1 MKKFWVGLI
10 ALMVSVTLFA
20 ERVSQDDAALVANNF
35 MNVSSSSNVKKA
47 LPAKKMVR
55 KATATEDL
63 YYLYENANGE
73 GWVIVA
79 ANDAMTPILAYSET
93 GHFRTDNM
101 PVNIQKWL
109 GKYNDFTR
117 KLEADG
123 VVASEEAQNEWKALR
138 KGARKATASVVVG
151 PLIQTTWDQGEPF
164 WNQCPSKNGSRAY
177 TGCVATAMAQ
187 VMKYWNWPVQG
198 TGSKSYRPLDPN
210 SDDYVYGPYSTQSA
224 DFGATTYDWD
234 NMLNAYTYIDNWGTD
249 HVLSGL
255 TTAQKDAVATLMYH
269 CGVASEMMYGDYD
282 AGGSGTIT
290 VNYGDLTWGVST
302 TNQGGC
308 AQNALWAYFGYKQD
322 SLIGYMRDGYGSYYD
337 SWTDAAW
344 TAMIKEELDKQRPIM
359 YAGAGQ
365 KGGHSFI
372 CDGYRTDNYFHFN
385 WGWSGA
391 NDGYYLLSNLVP
403 GSGGAGGGD
412 YSFSEDQDVIIG
424 IVPDRD
430 DIEPGEPVY
439 ITWSVNGE
447 AGEPV
452 EVEKGKLITL
462 PADPTCA
469 CGKVFVGWTALT
481 SINPNTAPSD
491 LFTTNAGKTATADI
505 TYYAVFADVEAGGSG
520 TPTEVATV
528 TFKTRDGNDSNQDN
542 AQNIA
547 TKLVQS
553 STGIDSFS
561 GSKLYEG
568 KSGVKLG
575 TSSAPGSITLTL
587 TSAVSVSKVIV
598 NATQYI
604 GGNGTA
610 DNGKL
615 KVTVGS
621 KELGQ
626 QTPAANLSFEA
637 DPAVE
642 SNTITVATTSK
653 RAYVASISVIAG
665 QGAASYSNYSKSCD
679 CGTESVENTVLA
691 APKAVKII
699 ENGQIVIIRDNA
711 KYSIVGQKIQ

>member
-101 PVNIQKWL
+101 PVNIKKWL

-234 NMLNAYTYIDNWGTD
+234 NMLNAYTYIDSWGTD

-282 AGGSGTIT
+282 AGGSGTMT

-302 TNQGGC
+302 TKQGGC

-365 KGGHSFI
+365 DGGHSFI

-391 NDGYYLLSNLVP
+391 NDGYYLLSDLVP

-439 ITWSVNGE
+439 ITWSVDGV

-491 LFTTNAGKTATADI
+491 LFTTNAGKIATADI

-520 TPTEVATV
+520 ESAFDGQTSGSYKIYAIVDGVKHYATI
-528 TFKTRDGNDSNQDN
+528 TNNN
-542 AQNIA
+542 
-547 TKLVQS
+547 KLQS
-553 STGIDSFS
+553 STDASEATDFTFTKVSGGFTVQNGNKYIKNGNGSNITAGTQSFVW
-561 GSKLYEG
+561 
-568 KSGVKLG
+568 GVTTG
-575 TSSAPGSITLTL
+575 TKGTWRL
-587 TSAVSVSKVIV
+587 TSEQEGRALIYRAGTYNVFGGYSTSNVT
-598 NATQYI
+598 ATGDYYDLEI
-604 GGNGTA
+604 G
-610 DNGKL
+610 
-615 KVTVGS
+615 
-621 KELGQ
+621 
-626 QTPAANLSFEA
+626 
-637 DPAVE
+637 
-642 SNTITVATTSK
+642 
-653 RAYVASISVIAG
+653 AG

-691 APKAVKII
+691 APKAVKIM
-699 ENGQIVIIRDNA
+699 ENGQIVIIRDNE

>member
-1 MKKFWVGLI
+1 MKKFWVGLM

-20 ERVSQDDAALVANNF
+20 ERVSQEDAALVANNF

-101 PVNIQKWL
+101 PVNIKKWL

-117 KLEADG
+117 KLAADG

-151 PLIQTTWDQGEPF
+151 PLIQTTWDQDAPY
-164 WNQCPSKNGSRAY
+164 NDLCPGTGTWGSGSTKTA

-187 VMKYWNWPVQG
+187 VMNYWNWPDQG
-198 TGSKSYRPLDPN
+198 VGSHSYRPLDVN
-210 SDDYVYGPYSTQSA
+210 EPYDQYDNPKYSRYSQQSA
-224 DFGATTYDWD
+224 NFGATTYDWE
-234 NMLNAYTYIDNWGTD
+234 NMKNSYTYNY
-249 HVLSGL
+249 
-255 TTAQKDAVATLMYH
+255 TTEEATAVATLMYH
-269 CGVASEMMYGDYD
+269 CGVATEMMYGSKSD
-282 AGGSGTIT
+282 GGSGTYT
-290 VNYGDLTWGVST
+290 VNYGDWEDHA
-302 TNQGGC
+302 C
-308 AQNALWAYFGYKQD
+308 AQNALYMNFKYKRPTAYV
-322 SLIGYMRDGYGSYYD
+322 RDGLVDDYGTKYYD

-344 TAMIKEELDKQRPIM
+344 TAMIKAELDLQHPIM
-359 YAGAGQ
+359 YGGASDE
-365 KGGHSFI
+365 GGHSFI
-372 CDGYRTDNYFHFN
+372 CDGYDSSNKFHFN
-385 WGWSGA
+385 WGWSGDC
-391 NDGYYLLSNLVP
+391 DGYFTLSSLTP
-403 GSGGAGGGD
+403 GGDGIGGGGYD
-412 YSFSEDQDVIIG
+412 FSEDQDVIIG
-424 IVPDRD
+424 IVPDND

-452 EVEKGKLITL
+452 EVNKGSLITL

-481 SINPNTAPSD
+481 SINPNTEPSD
-491 LFTTNAGKTATADI
+491 LFTTNAGKVANSDI
-505 TYYAVFADVEAGGSG
+505 TYYAVFADEEEGGSG

-528 TFKTRDGNDSNQDN
+528 TFKTRDSNDSNQDN
-542 AQNIA
+542 SGDIA
-547 TKLVQS
+547 NKLVQS
-553 STGIDSFS
+553 STGIASFS

-568 KSGVKLG
+568 KSGVKMG
-575 TSSAPGSITLTL
+575 TGSAPGSITLTL
-587 TSAVSVSKVIV
+587 TSAVSVSKVVV
-598 NATQYI
+598 NASQYV
-604 GGNGTA
+604 GQSGTA

-642 SNTITVATTSK
+642 SNTITIATTSK

-665 QGAASYSNYSKSCD
+665 QGGASYSNYSKSCD
-679 CGTESVENTVLA
+679 CGTESVVNAVLV

-699 ENGQIVIIRDNA
+699 ENGQIVIIRDNE

>member
-1 MKKFWVGLI
+1 M

-117 KLEADG
+117 RLEADG

-151 PLIQTTWDQGEPF
+151 PLIQTKWDQDAPY
-164 WNQCPSKNGSRAY
+164 NNLCPGPSSYDSKAY

-187 VMKYWNWPVQG
+187 VMKHWEWPILGIGSHSYQPEMEEYDWWGNVTG
-198 TGSKSYRPLDPN
+198 TTIIYPGEL
-210 SDDYVYGPYSTQSA
+210 SA
-224 DFGATTYDWD
+224 NFGETTYDWN
-234 NMLNAYTYIDNWGTD
+234 NMLSSY
-249 HVLSGL
+249 SGSE
-255 TTAQKDAVATLMYH
+255 TTAQKNAVATLMYH
-269 CGVASEMMYGDYD
+269 CGVATEMMYGGDQYN
-282 AGGSGTIT
+282 GSGTYT
-290 VNYGDLTWGVST
+290 VNYNDWEDHA
-302 TNQGGC
+302 C
-308 AQNALWAYFGYKQD
+308 AQNALFMHFGYKRD
-322 SLIGYMRDGYGSYYD
+322 SLKSYMRDGYSYEGTKYYD
-337 SWTDAAW
+337 KWTDAAW
-344 TAMIKEELDKQRPIM
+344 TAMVKAELDKQRPIM
-359 YAGAGQ
+359 YDGAGQ
-365 KGGHSFI
+365 EGGHSFI

-385 WGWSGA
+385 WGWSGQ
-391 NDGYYLLSNLVP
+391 NDGYYTLSNLKP
-403 GSGGAGGGD
+403 GSGGAGGGSYD
-412 YSFSEDQDVIIG
+412 FSESQGIIIG

-430 DIEPGEPVY
+430 DIEPGEPVH

-491 LFTTNAGKTATADI
+491 LFTTNAGKIATADI

-520 TPTEVATV
+520 ESAFDGQTSGSYKIYAIVDGVKHYATI
-528 TFKTRDGNDSNQDN
+528 TNNN
-542 AQNIA
+542 
-547 TKLVQS
+547 KLQS
-553 STGIDSFS
+553 STDASEATDFTFTKVSGGFTVQNGNKYIRNSSTTNITAGTQSFVW
-561 GSKLYEG
+561 
-568 KSGVKLG
+568 GVTAG
-575 TSSAPGSITLTL
+575 TKGTWRL
-587 TSAVSVSKVIV
+587 TSEQEGRALIYRASTYNVFGGYSTSNVT
-598 NATQYI
+598 ATGDYYDLEI
-604 GGNGTA
+604 G
-610 DNGKL
+610 D
-615 KVTVGS
+615 
-621 KELGQ
+621 
-626 QTPAANLSFEA
+626 
-637 DPAVE
+637 
-642 SNTITVATTSK
+642 
-653 RAYVASISVIAG
+653 G
-665 QGAASYSNYSKSCD
+665 QGGASYSNYSKSCD
-679 CGTESVENTVLA
+679 CGTESVVNTVMT

-699 ENGQIVIIRDNA
+699 ENGQIVIIRDNE

>member
-1 MKKFWVGLI
+1 M

-35 MNVSSSSNVKKA
+35 MNVRSSSNVKKA

-101 PVNIQKWL
+101 PVNIKKWL

-210 SDDYVYGPYSTQSA
+210 SDYYDYGPYGTQSA

-234 NMLNAYTYIDNWGTD
+234 NMLNAYTYLDSWGTD

-255 TTAQKDAVATLMYH
+255 TNAQKDAVATLMYH
-269 CGVASEMMYGDYD
+269 CGVASEMMYGDAD
-282 AGGSGTIT
+282 AGGSGTLT
-290 VNYGDLTWGVST
+290 VNYNDWTMGVST
-302 TNQGGC
+302 TDQGGC

-322 SLIGYMRDGYGSYYD
+322 SLIGYMRDGYSYKGTKYYD

-344 TAMIKEELDKQRPIM
+344 TAMVKAELDKQRPIM
-359 YAGAGQ
+359 YDGAGED
-365 KGGHSFI
+365 GGHSFI

-385 WGWSGA
+385 WGWSGQ
-391 NDGYYLLSNLVP
+391 NDGYYTLSNLKP
-403 GSGGAGGGD
+403 GSGGAGGGSYD
-412 YSFSEDQDVIIG
+412 FSESQGIIIG

-430 DIEPGEPVY
+430 DIEPGEPVH
-439 ITWSVNGE
+439 ITWSVNGVE
-447 AGEPV
+447 GEPV

-481 SINPNTAPSD
+481 SINPNTEPSD
-491 LFTTNAGKTATADI
+491 LFTTNAGKIATADI

-520 TPTEVATV
+520 ESAFDGQTSGNYKIYAIVDGVKHYATI
-528 TFKTRDGNDSNQDN
+528 TNNN
-542 AQNIA
+542 
-547 TKLVQS
+547 KLQS
-553 STGIDSFS
+553 STDASEATDFTFTKVSGGFTVQNGNKYIRNSSTTNITAGNQSFVW
-561 GSKLYEG
+561 
-568 KSGVKLG
+568 GVTAG
-575 TSSAPGSITLTL
+575 TKGTWRL
-587 TSAVSVSKVIV
+587 TSEQESRALIYRASTYNVFGGYSTSNVT
-598 NATQYI
+598 ATGEYYDLEI
-604 GGNGTA
+604 G
-610 DNGKL
+610 D
-615 KVTVGS
+615 
-621 KELGQ
+621 
-626 QTPAANLSFEA
+626 
-637 DPAVE
+637 
-642 SNTITVATTSK
+642 
-653 RAYVASISVIAG
+653 G
-665 QGAASYSNYSKSCD
+665 QGGASYSNYSKSCD
-679 CGTESVENTVLA
+679 CGTESVVNAVLV

-699 ENGQIVIIRDNA
+699 ENGQIVIIRDNE

>member
-1 MKKFWVGLI
+1 M

-20 ERVSQDDAALVANNF
+20 ERVSQEDAALVANNF

-101 PVNIQKWL
+101 PVNIKKWL

-151 PLIQTTWDQGEPF
+151 PLIQTTWDQDAPY
-164 WNQCPSKNGSRAY
+164 NNLCPGTGTWGSGSTKTA

-187 VMKYWNWPVQG
+187 VMNYWNWPDQG
-198 TGSKSYRPLDPN
+198 VGSHSYRPLDVN
-210 SDDYVYGPYSTQSA
+210 EPYDQYDNPKYSRYSQQSA
-224 DFGATTYDWD
+224 NFGATTYDWE
-234 NMLNAYTYIDNWGTD
+234 NMKNSYSYNYTTEEA
-249 HVLSGL
+249 
-255 TTAQKDAVATLMYH
+255 TAVATLMYH
-269 CGVASEMMYGDYD
+269 CGVATEMMYGSKSD
-282 AGGSGTIT
+282 GGSGTYT
-290 VNYGDLTWGVST
+290 VNYGDWEDHA
-302 TNQGGC
+302 C
-308 AQNALWAYFGYKQD
+308 AQNALFMNFKYKRPTAYV
-322 SLIGYMRDGYGSYYD
+322 RDGLVDDYGTKYYD

-344 TAMIKEELDKQRPIM
+344 TAMIKAELDLQHPIM
-359 YAGAGQ
+359 YGGASDE
-365 KGGHSFI
+365 GGHSFI
-372 CDGYRTDNYFHFN
+372 CDGYDSSNKFHFN
-385 WGWSGA
+385 WGWSGDC
-391 NDGYYLLSNLVP
+391 DGYFTLSSLTP
-403 GSGGAGGGD
+403 GGDGIGGGGYD
-412 YSFSEDQDVIIG
+412 FSEDQDVIIG

-481 SINPNTAPSD
+481 SINPNTEPSD
-491 LFTTNAGKTATADI
+491 LFTTNAGKVANSDI
-505 TYYAVFADVEAGGSG
+505 TYYAVFADEEEGGSEGAFDGQTSGSYKIYAIVDGVKHYATSASNNKLQSTTTEADATAFTFTKVSGGFTIQKGNKYIKNGSG
-520 TPTEVATV
+520 TNITNS
-528 TFKTRDGNDSNQDN
+528 NDSY
-542 AQNIA
+542 
-547 TKLVQS
+547 TW
-553 STGIDSFS
+553 GI
-561 GSKLYEG
+561 EQ
-568 KSGVKLG
+568 G
-575 TSSAPGSITLTL
+575 TRGTWRL
-587 TSAVSVSKVIV
+587 TSQLEGRALIYRAGEYNVFGGYSTSNVT
-598 NATQYI
+598 ATGDYYDLEI
-604 GGNGTA
+604 G
-610 DNGKL
+610 D
-615 KVTVGS
+615 
-621 KELGQ
+621 
-626 QTPAANLSFEA
+626 
-637 DPAVE
+637 
-642 SNTITVATTSK
+642 
-653 RAYVASISVIAG
+653 G
-665 QGAASYSNYSKSCD
+665 QGGASYSNYSKSCD
-679 CGTESVENTVLA
+679 CGTESVVNAVLV

-699 ENGQIVIIRDNA
+699 ENGQIVIIRDNE
-711 KYSIVGQKIQ
+711 KYTIVGQKIQ

>member
-1 MKKFWVGLI
+1 MKKFLVGLI

-101 PVNIQKWL
+101 PVNIKKWL

-234 NMLNAYTYIDNWGTD
+234 NMLNAYTYIDSWGTD

-282 AGGSGTIT
+282 AGGSGTMT

-302 TNQGGC
+302 TKQGGC

-365 KGGHSFI
+365 DGGHSFI

-391 NDGYYLLSNLVP
+391 NDGYYLLSDLVP

-439 ITWSVNGE
+439 ITWSVDGV

-491 LFTTNAGKTATADI
+491 LFTTNAGKIATADI

-520 TPTEVATV
+520 ESAFDGQTSGSYKIYAIVDGVKHYATI
-528 TFKTRDGNDSNQDN
+528 TNNN
-542 AQNIA
+542 
-547 TKLVQS
+547 KLQS
-553 STGIDSFS
+553 STDASEATDFTFTKVSGGFTVQNGNKYIKNGNGSNITAGTQSFVW
-561 GSKLYEG
+561 
-568 KSGVKLG
+568 GVTTG
-575 TSSAPGSITLTL
+575 TKGTWRL
-587 TSAVSVSKVIV
+587 TSEQEGRALIYRAGTYNVFGGYSTSNVT
-598 NATQYI
+598 ATGDYYDLEI
-604 GGNGTA
+604 G
-610 DNGKL
+610 
-615 KVTVGS
+615 
-621 KELGQ
+621 
-626 QTPAANLSFEA
+626 
-637 DPAVE
+637 
-642 SNTITVATTSK
+642 
-653 RAYVASISVIAG
+653 AG

-691 APKAVKII
+691 APKAVKIM
-699 ENGQIVIIRDNA
+699 ENGQIVIIRDNE

>member
-1 MKKFWVGLI
+1 M
-10 ALMVSVTLFA
+10 ALMVSATLFA

-35 MNVSSSSNVKKA
+35 MNVRSSSNVKKA

-79 ANDAMTPILAYSET
+79 ADDAVTPILAYSET

-109 GKYNDFTR
+109 GEYSSIITKI
-117 KLEADG
+117 KAEGSEATEE
-123 VVASEEAQNEWKALR
+123 VAGEWETLR
-138 KGARKATASVVVG
+138 KNVRKAKGDAVVG

-164 WNQCPSKNGSRAY
+164 WNKCPGSGNNKAY

-234 NMLNAYTYIDNWGTD
+234 NMLNAYTYLDDEGYD

-269 CGVASEMMYGDYD
+269 CGVASEMMYGDAD
-282 AGGSGTIT
+282 AGGSGTMTI
-290 VNYGDLTWGVST
+290 NYGDWNWGITT
-302 TNQGGC
+302 TNKGGC
-308 AQNALWAYFGYKQD
+308 AQNALYTFFGYKQPTGYYRNGD
-322 SLIGYMRDGYGSYYD
+322 SDYGYA
-337 SWTDAAW
+337 SWTDADW
-344 TAMIKEELDKQRPIM
+344 TAMLKAELDLSRPIM
-359 YAGAGQ
+359 YAGGTAQSG
-365 KGGHSFI
+365 GGHSFV
-372 CDGYRTDNYFHFN
+372 CDGYDDAGYFHFN
-385 WGWSGA
+385 WGWSSSC
-391 NDGYYLLSNLVP
+391 DGYYKTTSLKP
-403 GSGGAGGGD
+403 GTGGAGSGSSGN
-412 YSFSEDQDVIIG
+412 FTPEQDVIIG
-424 IVPDRD
+424 IEPDREP
-430 DIEPGEPVY
+430 IEPGEPVY
-439 ITWSVNGE
+439 ITWSVDGV

-481 SINPNTAPSD
+481 SINPNTEPSD
-491 LFTTNAGKTATADI
+491 LFTTNADKRATADI

-575 TSSAPGSITLTL
+575 TSSASGSITLTL
-587 TSAVSVSKVIV
+587 TSTAAVSKVVV
-598 NATQYI
+598 NASQYV
-604 GGNGTA
+604 GQSGTT
-610 DNGKL
+610 DSGKL

-626 QTPAANLSFEA
+626 QTPAANLVFEA

-642 SNTITVATTSK
+642 SNTITIATTSK

-665 QGAASYSNYSKSCD
+665 QGGASYSNYSKSCD
-679 CGTESVENTVLA
+679 CGTESVVNTVIA

-711 KYSIVGQKIQ
+711 KYTIVGQKIQ

>member
-35 MNVSSSSNVKKA
+35 MNISSDSNVKKA
-47 LPAKKMVR
+47 VPAKKMVR

-109 GKYNDFTR
+109 GKYNNFTR

-151 PLIQTTWDQGEPF
+151 PLIQTTWDQDDPYY
-164 WNQCPSKNGSRAY
+164 NLCPGTGYNKAY

-187 VMKYWNWPVQG
+187 VMKYWNWPDQG
-198 TGSKSYRPLDPN
+198 VGSHSYRPLDVNNPYDEDTYQPN
-210 SDDYVYGPYSTQSA
+210 YSSRYTQTLSA
-224 DFGATTYDWD
+224 NFGETRYDWD
-234 NMLNAYTYIDNWGTD
+234 NMKNSY
-249 HVLSGL
+249 SGSA
-255 TTAQKDAVATLMYH
+255 TTAQKNAVATLMYH
-269 CGVASEMMYGDYD
+269 CGVATEMMYGNDED
-282 AGGSGTIT
+282 GGSGTMT
-290 VNYGDLTWGVST
+290 VNYGDE
-302 TNQGGC
+302 TNPAC
-308 AQNALWAYFGYKQD
+308 AQNAFFTYFKYKKPT
-322 SLIGYMRDGYGSYYD
+322 GYMRAGYEYEGTRYYEEW
-337 SWTDAAW
+337 SDADW
-344 TAMIKEELDKQRPIM
+344 TAMLKAELDKQHPIM
-359 YAGAGQ
+359 YGGAGPTIDD
-365 KGGHSFI
+365 GGHSFI
-372 CDGYRTDNYFHFN
+372 CDGYDTNNKFHFN
-385 WGWSGA
+385 WGWSGS
-391 NDGYYLLSNLVP
+391 NDGYYTLSNLRP
-403 GSGGAGGGD
+403 GSGGAGGGG
-412 YSFSEDQDVIIG
+412 YNFSYDQDVIIG
-424 IVPDRD
+424 IEPDRD

-439 ITWSVNGE
+439 ITWSVNGV
-447 AGEPV
+447 AGTPV

-491 LFTTNAGKTATADI
+491 LFTTNAGKVADADI

-575 TSSAPGSITLTL
+575 TSSAPGTITLTL

-699 ENGQIVIIRDNA
+699 ENGQIVIIRDNE
-711 KYSIVGQKIQ
+711 KYTIVGQKIQ